1 MNEVAFPK
9 LSTKAAFNFTQQ
21 LNDADDDEL
30 FDWTGWTAT
39 VRVVDRDRP
48 TNVRLTGT
56 SSGSYVTLPSA
67 GVLVASF
74 PAPHGLCPGQYLV
87 GLILEN
93 GNPADTVQ
101 QFIGTLPVVEGV

>member
-1 MNEVAFPK
+1 MNEASFPK
-9 LSTKAAFNFTQQ
+9 LTTKEAFNFTHQM
-21 LNDADDDEL
+21 NDAEDGEL

-48 TNVRLTGT
+48 SNIRLTGT

-67 GVLVASF
+67 GILMASF
-74 PAPHGLCPGQYLV
+74 PAPHNLCPGQYLV

-93 GNPADTVQ
+93 GNPSDTVQ